1 MKFYFI
7 LLLLF
12 ISSNTFS
19 QDLNFKQIKEWNNS
33 DYFAETMFENYWSVN
48 QSGKFFIKA
57 THSELGEVL
66 YYKEDTPL
74 NVANSFEVRLLD
86 KKMMMDIRSEILE
99 ECGFLRRFKLK
110 ENVYSFYD
118 CKDKKYIGII
128 GIGIISDQNGDEIYS
143 ILNKES
149 FIN

>member
-19 QDLNFKQIKEWNNS
+19 QDLTFKQIKEWNNS

-57 THSELGEVL
+57 THSELGDVF

-74 NVANSFEVRLLD
+74 NVANTFEVRLLD
-86 KKMMMDIRSEILE
+86 KKLMMEIRREILE

-118 CKDKKYIGII
+118 CKDKKYFGVIGM
-128 GIGIISDQNGDEIYS
+128 YY
-143 ILNKES
+143 
-149 FIN
+149 F

>member
-12 ISSNTFS
+12 ISRNTFS
-19 QDLNFKQIKEWNNS
+19 QNLTFKQVKEGNDS
-33 DYFAETMFENYWSVN
+33 DYVAETMFENYWSVN

-57 THSELGEVL
+57 THSELGDVF

-74 NVANSFEVRLLD
+74 NVANTFEVRLLD
-86 KKMMMDIRSEILE
+86 KKLMMEIRREILE

-118 CKDKKYIGII
+118 CKDKKYFGVI
-128 GIGIISDQNGDEIYS
+128 GIGIISDEKGNDIYS

>member
-7 LLLLF
+7 LLLLY
-12 ISSNTFS
+12 ISNNIFS

-86 KKMMMDIRSEILE
+86 KKMVMDIRSEILE

-110 ENVYSFYD
+110 KNVYSM
-118 CKDKKYIGII
+118 IV
-128 GIGIISDQNGDEIYS
+128 EIRNT
-143 ILNKES
+143 LELLALVL
-149 FIN
+149 F

>member
-7 LLLLF
+7 LF
-12 ISSNTFS
+12 FFTTNVFS
-19 QDLNFKQIKEWNNS
+19 QDLTYKQIKEWNNS

-57 THSELGEVL
+57 AHSELGEIF
-66 YYKEDTPL
+66 YYKEDTPQH
-74 NVANSFEVRLLD
+74 VANTFEVRLLD
-86 KKMMMDIRSEILE
+86 KTLMMEIRKEILE
-99 ECGFLRRFKLK
+99 ECGFLRRFKLE
-110 ENVYSFYD
+110 ENIYSFYD
-118 CKDKKYIGII
+118 CQDKKYFGVI
-128 GIGIISDQNGDEIYS
+128 GIGIISDENGNDIYS

>member
-7 LLLLF
+7 LLLLY
-12 ISSNTFS
+12 ISNNIFS

-118 CKDKKYIGII
+118 LSLIHI
-128 GIGIISDQNGDEIYS
+128 
-143 ILNKES
+143 
-149 FIN
+149 